1 MDNASLLAL
10 SAPLF
15 VLLVVIEMIYYRL
28 HPDENA
34 SGYGVRDTAAS
45 FAVGAGAAVVDIL
58 YKSIAVAVF
67 VVLYELTPLRVEV
80 TWVTFP
86 LILLAQD
93 FCYYWMH
100 REHHMVR
107 VLWASHVVHHSSRK
121 YNFSTSV
128 RQPWTGLTS
137 QIFYIPLALAGVPPW
152 AILLCGAINMLT
164 QFWLHTDRIGKL
176 PGYIQRVI
184 NTPSSH
190 RVHHASQGGYLDRN
204 FGGILMIWDQMFGT
218 WAEEKERP
226 TYGLTKNIDTYN
238 PLRIVSHEY
247 VAIGRDV
254 ARATRWQDRVRHL
267 LGRPGWQPEPTA
279 LTPGTGPE
287 PAPDLGPEPEAP
299 GPCRRCRP
307 DLATGSRCTCEPAGA
322 QSGR

>member
-1 MDNASLLAL
+1 MENTSLLAL

-15 VLLVVIEMIYYRL
+15 VLLVAVEMIYYRL

-45 FAVGAGAAVVDIL
+45 FAVGAGAVVVDIL
-58 YKSIAVAVF
+58 YKTIAVAVF
-67 VVLYELTPLRVEV
+67 VALYELTPLRVEV
-80 TWVTFP
+80 TWATFP

-100 REHHMVR
+100 REHHLVR
-107 VLWASHVVHHSSRK
+107 VLWASHVVHHSSRR

-164 QFWLHTDRIGKL
+164 QFWLHTDRIGRL
-176 PGYIQRVI
+176 PRIIERTI
-184 NTPSSH
+184 NTPASH

-204 FGGILMIWDQMFGT
+204 FGGILMIWDRMFGT
-218 WAEEKERP
+218 WAEETERP
-226 TYGLTKNIDTYN
+226 RYGLTKNIDTHN

-247 VAIGRDV
+247 AAIGRDL
-254 ARATRWQDRVRHL
+254 ARATHWRDRARHL
-267 LGRPGWQPEPTA
+267 LGRPGWQPLPAEGA
-279 LTPGTGPE
+279 ETPLADRAATESQGTGP
-287 PAPDLGPEPEAP
+287 AGCCPDQTSGPPRACEVAATDT
-299 GPCRRCRP
+299 RR
-307 DLATGSRCTCEPAGA
+307 
-322 QSGR
+322 